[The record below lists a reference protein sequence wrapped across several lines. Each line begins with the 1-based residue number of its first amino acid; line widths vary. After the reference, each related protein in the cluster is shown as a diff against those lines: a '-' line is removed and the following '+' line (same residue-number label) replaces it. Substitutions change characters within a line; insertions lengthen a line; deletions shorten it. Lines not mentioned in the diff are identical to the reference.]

1 MSKME
6 LRLTGSGG
14 QGVILA
20 SVILA
25 EAAVQAGKYTAQSQS
40 YGPEARGGS
49 CKAETIISD
58 EPIGFTKVQ
67 RPSFLM
73 ALTQASLDKY
83 VKGLPEDC
91 KIMIDED
98 LQVPEGVPADHV
110 VKLPILK
117 TAREKV
123 GRLQTANI
131 VAVACINEIMGIVD
145 DDTLR
150 KAVVMHI
157 PKGTETMNYKA
168 LEEGIALVPA
178 DKRAGAARKP
188 AETAKAE
195 KPAQV
200 SEAQKPQ
207 AEKDKAQKEH
217 KSAHSGKEGANK

>member
-49 CKAETIISD
+49 CKAETIIAD

-67 RPSFLM
+67 KPSFLM

-83 VKGLPEDC
+83 AKNLPADC

-98 LQVPEGVPADHV
+98 LKVPEGVSKDQV
-110 VKLPILK
+110 VSLPILR

-131 VAVACINEIMGIVD
+131 VAVACINEVMGIVD

-157 PKGTETMNYKA
+157 PKGTETLNYKA

-178 DKRAGAARKP
+178 DKRADGGRKN
-188 AETAKAE
+188 AKKAE
-195 KPAQV
+195 AKEV
-200 SEAQKPQ
+200 KKEDKEAS
-207 AEKDKAQKEH
+207 KEH
-217 KSAHSGKEGANK
+217 KAESDKDHKGKHPGKEG